1 MRKCLFCL
9 AKANSLEDALPHW
22 ITDQFKSSE
31 PCKAQ
36 LERHGEKVNIWQ
48 VYQPE
53 LSISCVCKSCNNGW
67 MSDLESQTKIYL
79 QPLLMGEKCVLD
91 ITGQMTIA
99 LWSLKT
105 AMVLEALD
113 PPQKRIYTQQ
123 EREHLQKLSVIP
135 WRTSIWLATS
145 VDKSLFLNTKNR
157 HMRTEDINDISG
169 ASITMAFSHV
179 AIQIFT
185 IRVPSDVGPSTH
197 VTANVRRGPWDQATI
212 QIWPIQPSPVV
223 WPPALAL
230 NSEAGLDALAER
242 FSTTILN
249 ENDVE
254 LLSV

>member
-22 ITDQFKSSE
+22 ITDQFKASE

-36 LERHGEKVNIWQ
+36 LERHGNKVNIWQ

-53 LSISCVCKSCNNGW
+53 LSIRCVCKSCNNGW

-79 QPLLMGEKCVLD
+79 QPLLMGEKSVLD
-91 ITGQMTIA
+91 ISGQTAIA
-99 LWSLKT
+99 VWSLKT

-123 EREHLQKLSVIP
+123 EREQLQKLSVIP
-135 WRTSIWLATS
+135 RRTSVWLATS
-145 VDKSLFLNTKNR
+145 VDKSLFLSTKNR
-157 HMRTEDINDISG
+157 HMSAEAINEISG

-179 AIQIFT
+179 AIQVFT
-185 IRVPSDVGPSTH
+185 IRVPSYVGPTTC
-197 VTANVRRGPWDQATI
+197 VTANVRRGPWERATI
-212 QIWPIQPSPVV
+212 KIWPNQPSPVA

-230 NSEAGLDALAER
+230 NSEVGLNALAER
-242 FSTTILN
+242 FSTTMLN
-249 ENDVE
+249 ENYE